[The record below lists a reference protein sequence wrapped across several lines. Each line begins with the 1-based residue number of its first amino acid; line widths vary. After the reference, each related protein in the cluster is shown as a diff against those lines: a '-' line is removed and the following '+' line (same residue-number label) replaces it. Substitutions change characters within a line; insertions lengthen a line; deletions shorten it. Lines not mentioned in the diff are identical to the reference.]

1 MCAGKDALL
10 RVGLLISSASVAG
23 GRLPEGA
30 ALEEISADG
39 LEITLE
45 AAEFRW
51 HETLGVSPSADAGE
65 IRRAMTS
72 LALLYHPDK
81 GG

>member
-10 RVGLLISSASVAG
+10 RVGPFISSASVAG
-23 GRLPEGA
+23 GKLPEGA
-30 ALEEISADG
+30 VPEETSADG

-51 HETLGVSPSADAGE
+51 HETLAS
-65 IRRAMTS
+65 RRAQTPEKS
-72 LALLYHPDK
+72 
-81 GG
+81 GGR